1 MLIREGQLKVNALD
15 LKTVF
20 HNPCELGRGCD
31 VVEAPENILKQVS
44 HKVSTAYDGK
54 KSLCCGGSLANT
66 AIDSTQ
72 KTKISGD
79 TVKAYAAYQPDVI
92 VTACPLCKK
101 TLGKTSPEIPVK
113 DIAELVAEA

>member
-1 MLIREGQLKVNALD
+1 MTGKNHSVAGVVWQIR
-15 LKTVF
+15 
-20 HNPCELGRGCD
+20 P
-31 VVEAPENILKQVS
+31 
-44 HKVSTAYDGK
+44 
-54 KSLCCGGSLANT
+54 
-66 AIDSTQ
+66 IDSTQ
-72 KTKISGD
+72 KTKISSD

>member
-1 MLIREGQLKVNALD
+1 MNALD

-20 HNPCELGRGCD
+20 HNPCELGRGCG
-31 VVEAPENILKQVS
+31 VVDAPESVLKQVS
-44 HKVSTAYDGK
+44 QKISTAYDGK

-72 KTKISGD
+72 KTKISSD